1 MSARGEPRILASAPI
16 WIDIVALEAGVSPAL
31 ASPAGQLEASQA
43 EKLASALK
51 HYRGDLLLGWYDDWV
66 LTERDRLRILCLEG
80 YRRLMEHYAAAGDI
94 DNALAAGLAAVRIEP
109 LRERVQQRVLELY
122 SLSGQRVE
130 AIRHYERFKFLL
142 KSELAIAPARS
153 TRELI
158 ERIKAE

>member
-1 MSARGEPRILASAPI
+1 LASAPI
-16 WIDIVALEAGVSPAL
+16 WVDIVDFEAGVLPAL
-31 ASPAGQLEASQA
+31 ASTAGQLDDLRA
-43 EKLASALK
+43 EMLIGALR

-66 LTERDRLRILCLEG
+66 LTERERLRILCLRG
-80 YRRLMEHYAAAGDI
+80 YRRLMEHYAAAGGI

-109 LRERVQQRVLELY
+109 LQEQVQQRVLELY
-122 SLSGQRVE
+122 LLSGQRIE
-130 AIRHYERFKFLL
+130 AIRHYERFTRLL